1 MIPRL
6 KLRLLLL
13 FEAAVIASMIGVGW
27 ALFHTYG
34 VVDDLTRQR
43 ASPSPK
49 PTPHQVQQV
58 RMLEELRGRYLT
70 LADRLE
76 NGFRLIREGLEA
88 FLKDRTV
95 SIGRY
100 LREAENLQ
108 QGLADGA
115 KVKETAE
122 ARQVWSELLAT
133 PLAQAETT
141 LDVDLNYHEFLAGVM
156 GAVSNHLATLN
167 ITEGQPLSSNIVQL
181 KITKARHTERVVAS
195 LITDAFGRAERL
207 GRLLDQ
213 HSTELLT
220 PAVSPISAVRRAKL
234 ESTLQLIMTLLAGVF
249 LLQAIVVI
257 AAFYRRFVVLPLHQR
272 IIENTTSAEFQRK
285 LDHFA
290 RLATGLAHE
299 IRNPL
304 TAINIRLFTLQKSFG
319 AGGSQHADTVLIRN
333 EIDRLEQILKNF
345 LRLARPSEPK
355 LARLTARPLLD
366 ETHDLLSAQCRQKGV
381 ELRVEKATN
390 TPFLGDAVQLKQV
403 LINLVQN
410 AAESIEGSGRVTLR
424 AYDNPGQNQG
434 LDEQRKAIV
443 LEVED
448 TGCGITPEV
457 QERLFDPFFS
467 TKENGT
473 GLGLPIAAKIVD
485 HHMGRLEF
493 ETRSQQGAIFRV
505 ILPVDG
511 ELKSN
516 G

>member
-1 MIPRL
+1 
-6 KLRLLLL
+6 
-13 FEAAVIASMIGVGW
+13 MIGVGW
-27 ALFHTYG
+27 ALFDTYG
-34 VVDDLTRQR
+34 LVDDLTRQR
-43 ASPSPK
+43 ASPPPK
-49 PTPHQVQQV
+49 PTIHQVQQV
-58 RMLEELRGRYLT
+58 RLLEEMRGRYLM

-76 NGFRLIREGLEA
+76 HGFSLIREGLEA

-100 LREAENLQ
+100 LKEAEQLQ
-108 QGLADGA
+108 QRLADSA
-115 KVKETAE
+115 KVTENAE
-122 ARQVWSELLAT
+122 AQRVWNELLAM
-133 PLAQAETT
+133 PLAQVETT
-141 LDVDLNYHEFLAGVM
+141 LAVDLNYQEFLEGVR
-156 GAVSNHLATLN
+156 GAVSNHLAALN

-181 KITKARHTERVVAS
+181 KITKARHTERVLVG
-195 LITDAFGRAERL
+195 LINDAYGRAERL

-213 HSTELLT
+213 HSVELMT
-220 PAVSPISAVRRAKL
+220 PTTAPLATLRRGKL
-234 ESTLQLIMTLLAGVF
+234 ETTLHLVMTLLAAVF

-257 AAFYRRFVVLPLHQR
+257 VAFYRRFVVLPLHQR

-290 RLATGLAHE
+290 RLASGLAHE

-304 TAINIRLFTLQKSFG
+304 TAINIRLFTLQKSLRP
-319 AGGSQHADTVLIRN
+319 GGSQHADTVLIRN

-366 ETHDLLSAQCRQKGV
+366 ETHELLSAQCRQKGI

-410 AAESIEGSGRVTLR
+410 AAESIEGSGRVILR
-424 AYDNPGQNQG
+424 AYDNAGQNQS
-434 LDEQRKAIV
+434 LDDHRKAIV

-448 TGCGITPEV
+448 TGSGISPEV

-493 ETRSQQGAIFRV
+493 ETRSDQGAIFRV